1 MVAGAVHPTAPPG
14 YEPVVYL
21 CQNIL
26 ITNIHYY
33 PKQQQTVGFISVDA
47 MYSFWYISN
56 KMQRYTVHLFME
68 NCSTCFGRYLHPSS
82 GAHNCIYSIWYL
94 LNRYWYLPLLWKS
107 WNCWAV
113 PTLPRYCFT
122 CFGWYLHP
130 SSGAHTTVFTVSGT
144 CQTVTATCLYCG
156 KVGTALQF
164 QLFHDSSR

>member
-94 LNRYWYLPLLWKS
+94 LNRYWYLPLWWESWKS
-107 WNCWAV
+107 SPNSSTIATGRSNGLTNTRCCRYSVLLLMMGGV
-113 PTLPRYCFT
+113 PPET
-122 CFGWYLHP
+122 C
-130 SSGAHTTVFTVSGT
+130 
-144 CQTVTATCLYCG
+144 
-156 KVGTALQF
+156 
-164 QLFHDSSR
+164 